1 MYFKILREDLT
12 HHGYIYQEGLN
23 VYSKPYDSIP
33 SNREGL
39 FFTDI
44 ENISEFYSCGN
55 KIAEVILPDGEEVI
69 KRTTDYKAH
78 KIILGEIRDLWTI
91 NTLEYLKECGVDF
104 QANGHHILHCAAR
117 NDIWRLSN
125 IC

>member
-39 FFTDI
+39 
-44 ENISEFYSCGN
+44 
-55 KIAEVILPDGEEVI
+55 
-69 KRTTDYKAH
+69 
-78 KIILGEIRDLWTI
+78 
-91 NTLEYLKECGVDF
+91 YL
-104 QANGHHILHCAAR
+104 
-117 NDIWRLSN
+117 
-125 IC
+125 

>member
-55 KIAEVILPDGEEVI
+55 KIAEVIL
-69 KRTTDYKAH
+69 R
-78 KIILGEIRDLWTI
+78 IIRLIRSFWERFGIYGL
-91 NTLEYLKECGVDF
+91 
-104 QANGHHILHCAAR
+104 
-117 NDIWRLSN
+117 
-125 IC
+125 

>member
-44 ENISEFYSCGN
+44 ENIQMEKKS
-55 KIAEVILPDGEEVI
+55 
-69 KRTTDYKAH
+69 
-78 KIILGEIRDLWTI
+78 
-91 NTLEYLKECGVDF
+91 LKELR
-104 QANGHHILHCAAR
+104 I
-117 NDIWRLSN
+117 IRLIRSFWERFG
-125 IC
+125 IYGL